1 MTRVAFVDESYISS
15 SAHYLLAAAVLPEA
29 EVPDVRLAIAQLR
42 RQHGAAFH
50 WHDEHELA
58 RLAMLTAAVAHT
70 STRAIVVAQPVSE
83 HRQERARATCMANLL
98 AHLQTL
104 EPPVERVV
112 FESRTKAL
120 NRRDADRIEGL
131 RSSRHLVEEVRYS
144 FETKSEPLLAYAD
157 ALAGAASAHLTGD
170 GTYTAALGTAVTWIH
185 LRGVA

>member
-1 MTRVAFVDESYISS
+1 MSQVAFVDESYIDRT
-15 SAHYLLAAAVLPEA
+15 AHYLLAAAVLPEDELLDA
-29 EVPDVRLAIAQLR
+29 RLAIAQLR

-58 RLAMLTAAVAHT
+58 RLAMLGAALADT
-70 STRAIVVAQPVSE
+70 TTRAIVVAQPVPE

-104 EPPVERVV
+104 EPPVARVV

-131 RSSRHLVEEVRYS
+131 RSSRHLVEAVRYS
-144 FETKSEPLLAYAD
+144 FETKSEPLLAFAD

-170 GTYTAALGTAVTWIH
+170 TTYAAGLGAEVTWIY
-185 LRGVA
+185 LPGVA